1 MVATLSRLPGRD
13 LADIRDRAQLVATR
27 QDQVYR
33 LLRRGFGDAPH
44 RLTDM
49 PFGHA
54 SITFAASLGGRDV
67 IARTNADL
75 TAYDSTLLA

>member
-1 MVATLSRLPGRD
+1 
-13 LADIRDRAQLVATR
+13 
-27 QDQVYR
+27 
-33 LLRRGFGDAPH
+33 
-44 RLTDM
+44 M